1 MARTGRPST
10 FDQRFVAVGLRLALL
25 GKTDAEIAHIL
36 GVSRSTLNK
45 WKASHPDFA
54 DALTR
59 GRDDADGRVAASL
72 FQRAL
77 GYSHREEKL
86 FLDRNGNVVRAETTK
101 HYPPDTVAAIF
112 WLKNRQRPMW
122 FEARPRDHTPPPD
135 VQDEAER
142 LMAAMQA
149 MDDLDTARPAPITE
163 HAEPETD
170 ADTDPDAE

>member
-1 MARTGRPST
+1 VARIGRPST
-10 FDQRFVAVGLRLALL
+10 YDQRFVAVGLRLALL

-45 WKASHPDFA
+45 WKAAHPDFA

-77 GYSHREEKL
+77 GYSHKEEKL

-122 FEARPRDHTPPPD
+122 FEARPRDHVPVTDP
-135 VQDEAER
+135 QDEADALR
-142 LMAAMQA
+142 DALRQ
-149 MDDLDTARPAPITE
+149 MDDMETATPAPLPITP
-163 HAEPETD
+163 EPDDDD
-170 ADTDPDAE
+170 APDDAS